1 MAARVAVA
9 SPPHAL
15 MASRS
20 MPGRAA
26 PAGQQQIANATA
38 PMSSANEQNASHR
51 TTANTTATSALED
64 CPRLAAFTV
73 VLLGAP
79 TENVNA
85 PWTGWESADITCQPT
100 V

>member
-9 SPPHAL
+9 RAPHAP

-20 MPGRAA
+20 VPGRAA
-26 PAGQQQIANATA
+26 PAGQQQIVNATA
-38 PMSSANEQNASHR
+38 PMSSAKEQKASHR
-51 TTANTTATSALED
+51 TAANTTAVSLPGGAW
-64 CPRLAAFTV
+64 RLAGFTA

-85 PWTGWESADITCQPT
+85 PCTGWESADITCQPT